1 MIAIWIMS
9 CTGQVAEC
17 VGSSGWCGSSSSS
30 VGLHQC
36 SWRGFPQPL
45 LPVVHRPAARGLICH
60 VLTVVVYLFILQ
72 FLPFVDKFKKISKL
86 FRRPIQNK
94 LSKIFRRQ
102 NPKYFVAKSKI
113 FRRQIQNISSTN
125 PKYFVNK
132 SKYFVDKSKK
142 NRQ

>member
-72 FLPFVDKFKKISKL
+72 FLPFVDKLKKK
-86 FRRPIQNK
+86 FQT
-94 LSKIFRRQ
+94 
-102 NPKYFVAKSKI
+102 
-113 FRRQIQNISSTN
+113 ISSTN
-125 PKYFVNK
+125 
-132 SKYFVDKSKK
+132 SK
-142 NRQ
+142 

>member
-72 FLPFVDKFKKISKL
+72 FLPFVDKLKKIPNYFVDK
-86 FRRPIQNK
+86 F
-94 LSKIFRRQ
+94 KI
-102 NPKYFVAKSKI
+102 NCPKYFVDKSKI
-113 FRRQIQNISSTN
+113 FRRQIQNIS
-125 PKYFVNK
+125 
-132 SKYFVDKSKK
+132 
-142 NRQ
+142 